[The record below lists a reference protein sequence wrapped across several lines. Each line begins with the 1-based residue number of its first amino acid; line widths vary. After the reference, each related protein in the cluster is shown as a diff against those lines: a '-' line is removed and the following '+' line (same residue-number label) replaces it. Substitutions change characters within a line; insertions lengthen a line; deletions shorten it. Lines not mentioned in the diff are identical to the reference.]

1 MEALVP
7 GEAEA
12 EAEAE
17 GKEVLMVGD
26 LILQSL
32 SVYDIRYYSQWLLK
46 AQELPLDSYLLEPQE
61 DLLSLL

>member
-1 MEALVP
+1 MVP
-7 GEAEA
+7 GEVEA

-17 GKEVLMVGD
+17 GKGVLMAGD
-26 LILQSL
+26 LIQQSL
-32 SVYDIRYYSQWLLK
+32 SVYDTRYYIQWLLK